1 MNVARAIF
9 GSNSATSTPNPG
21 AGGTGGT
28 LGGMKGA
35 TGLRPG
41 MKLAVGDEGY
51 LWLLVVIEVATMAF
65 LRKRFKRYHGG

>member
-9 GSNSATSTPNPG
+9 GPNSATSNTNP

-28 LGGMKGA
+28 LGGRKIA
-35 TGLRPG
+35 TGAAPG
-41 MKLAVGDEGY
+41 MRLAIGDEGY
-51 LWLLVVIEVATMAF
+51 LWILVIIEALALGY

>member
-1 MNVARAIF
+1 MARSIF
-9 GSNSATSTPNPG
+9 GVNSATSTPSPG

-28 LGGMKGA
+28 LGGRKMA
-35 TGLRPG
+35 TGAGPG

-51 LWLLVVIEVATMAF
+51 LWILVIVEVLTMAF